1 MEWSARIVLDTADI
15 VRDGDF
21 SPLSESRKD
30 AGGIAA
36 APDEPAAKATPYF
49 LVLTKLTQSP
59 WFVNFRGTVKV
70 FQPPFLH

>member
-49 LVLTKLTQSP
+49 LVLTKLT
-59 WFVNFRGTVKV
+59 
-70 FQPPFLH
+70 